1 MRTNSR
7 RNDLSRTQAGQ
18 PDVLKIETLYHADK
32 ERTEACILD
41 LVVWL
46 HHLISYSRP
55 NKGGGRSPSRSPVRS
70 PARPSHA
77 APRSPVSAAAS
88 RGPAA
93 LTQEDR
99 EMLLDVYARRRSPGK
114 SKSQELSTAAAPGR
128 AGRPALSRNDRLS
141 KSSGSGSR
149 CPSSRE
155 HGGGRVFPLTTSRS
169 PAASPVVHFDID
181 RIKALDRADV

>member
-1 MRTNSR
+1 
-7 RNDLSRTQAGQ
+7 
-18 PDVLKIETLYHADK
+18 VLKIETLYHADK

-141 KSSGSGSR
+141 KSSGS
-149 CPSSRE
+149 PYPSRE
-155 HGGGRVFPLTTSRS
+155 HGGRVFPLTTSRS

>member
-1 MRTNSR
+1 MQEFLSGLRTNSR
-7 RNDLSRTQAGQ
+7 RNLSRTQAGQ

-55 NKGGGRSPSRSPVRS
+55 NKGGRSPSRSPAQS
-70 PARPSHA
+70 SHA

-114 SKSQELSTAAAPGR
+114 SKSQELSTAAHG
-128 AGRPALSRNDRLS
+128 AGRPGLSRNDRLS
-141 KSSGSGSR
+141 KSSGS
-149 CPSSRE
+149 PYPSRE
-155 HGGGRVFPLTTSRS
+155 HGGRVFPLTTSRS